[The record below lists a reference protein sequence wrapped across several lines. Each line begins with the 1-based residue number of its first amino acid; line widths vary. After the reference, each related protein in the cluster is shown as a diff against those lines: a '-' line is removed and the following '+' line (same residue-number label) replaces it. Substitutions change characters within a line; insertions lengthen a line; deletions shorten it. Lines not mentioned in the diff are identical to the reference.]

1 MKKRLTITEE
11 NYFNLDQFR
20 ETNEK
25 ISIQAYKNKLK
36 KSIQSKHIKSTM
48 YYYEALRT
56 TTNTGLIKAE
66 FDVMKNQGLTLVL
79 TVGDVTKA
87 TPHPKANVSDVIT
100 FLSDENIDIPVGID
114 FNNAEKPYLLKHISD
129 FTSKVSFF
137 SIADP
142 QGLAASLETDINSD
156 KFKVVVQGIKRE
168 AESRKIPLIVNKSIF
183 KIATAA

>member
-1 MKKRLTITEE
+1 
-11 NYFNLDQFR
+11 
-20 ETNEK
+20 
-25 ISIQAYKNKLK
+25 
-36 KSIQSKHIKSTM
+36 M

-79 TVGDVTKA
+79 TIGDVTKA